1 VAEHTT
7 QLCYVRFSSRD
18 EHGGCREQTALF
30 GFLSGFSLLS
40 RRIAAVSVA
49 PATRR
54 AWLAWSIAIVV
65 YVTAVFHR
73 SSLGVAGLD
82 ASHRF
87 GVGPAALST
96 FTVLQ
101 VAVYASM
108 QIPTGLLVDRFGP
121 RVTLTA
127 AALLLGVGEA
137 GFGLAHSYPLALLAR
152 AVLGVGDAMTWV
164 SVLRVVAGTF
174 PARSYPLVV
183 ALSSMLGGFGN
194 LAATVPLTL
203 LLGTAGWTKTF
214 VIAGLLSAGYGA
226 VVATGLRVRPQARA
240 GSPAVTAPVGLR
252 DVLRGVRTAWR
263 VPGTRLGFWVHFAT
277 MVSPTTLG
285 LLWGFPYLVDAQ
297 HLSTLQADD
306 VLAALVIVGLVANPV
321 IGTVTSRRR
330 ETRVPIVVGVLAT
343 AVLTWIVLLADP
355 RPLPFG
361 VLMAAF
367 ALFAVGGPVS
377 GVGFA
382 LARDYNP
389 LHRVGTAT
397 GVVNVGGFVAT
408 TIAALGVGLLVGA
421 FGPGSPELAYRVG
434 LLAVFAIL
442 LFGSWRVAVWWRRAR
457 AEVFAAARRGE
468 DVPVRIRRRR
478 WDALAIPAPAV
489 EVPAGE
495 VPVAEAV

>member
-1 VAEHTT
+1 
-7 QLCYVRFSSRD
+7 
-18 EHGGCREQTALF
+18 
-30 GFLSGFSLLS
+30 
-40 RRIAAVSVA
+40 VSVA
-49 PATRR
+49 PTTRK
-54 AWLAWSIAIVV
+54 AWLAWAIAIVV
-65 YVTAVFHR
+65 YVAAVFHR
-73 SSLGVAGLD
+73 STLGVAGLE
-82 ASHRF
+82 AGNRF
-87 GVGPAALST
+87 GVGPTALST

-121 RVTLTA
+121 RFTLTC

-174 PARSYPLVV
+174 PARRYPLVV

-203 LLGTAGWTKTF
+203 LLGAAGWTRTF
-214 VIAGLLSAGYGA
+214 VVAGVLSAGYAA
-226 VVATGLRVRPQARA
+226 VVATGLRVKPAPMGGAVA
-240 GSPAVTAPVGLR
+240 GVTAPIGLR
-252 DVLRGVRTAWR
+252 DVLRGVKTAWR

-277 MVSPTTLG
+277 MVSPTTLA

-306 VLAALVIVGLVANPV
+306 VLAVLVIVGLVANPIV
-321 IGTVTSRRR
+321 GAITSRRR
-330 ETRVPIVVGVLAT
+330 ETRVPIVVGVLLA
-343 AVLTWIVLLADP
+343 AVLSWIVLLTDP
-355 RPLPFG
+355 QPLPVG
-361 VLMAAF
+361 VLMVAF

-389 LHRVGTAT
+389 MARVGTAT

-408 TIAALGVGLLVGA
+408 TIAAFGVGLLVGA
-421 FGPGSPELAYRVG
+421 FGPGESALAYRVG
-434 LLAVFAIL
+434 VLAVFVIL
-442 LFGSWRVAVWWRRAR
+442 LLGSWRVAVWWRRAR
-457 AEVFAAARRGE
+457 AEVFAAAHRGE

-478 WDALAIPAPAV
+478 WDALAIPMPAEEMPAEEAPA
-489 EVPAGE
+489 EE
-495 VPVAEAV
+495 MPVAEAV